1 MPYGNIGDT
10 KCIGRLNE
18 PKLSSF
24 ESKECV
30 DLSYKDLSG
39 EKFGR
44 WTITDEAE
52 PKYIKGNRRIRYWNC
67 VCECGTK
74 RAVLE
79 RSLKNGTS
87 KSCGCYHSE
96 IMHDV
101 GKVNA
106 THNMSDSRLYRIY
119 KHMHN
124 RCYNENDI
132 RFDRYGGRGISV
144 VDKWHTFEAFM
155 EWALSN
161 GYNDSLSIDRID
173 PDGNYSPENCRWAN
187 KETQANN
194 KSNNRCYTY
203 NGETHT
209 IAEWAKIINMPY
221 KKLWKRFCSGWSPER
236 ALTT

>member
-1 MPYGNIGDT
+1 M
-10 KCIGRLNE
+10 
-18 PKLSSF
+18 
-24 ESKECV
+24 
-30 DLSYKDLSG
+30 SYKDLSG

-44 WTITDEAE
+44 WTIIDEAE

-79 RSLKNGTS
+79 RSLENGTS

-124 RCYNENDI
+124 RCY
-132 RFDRYGGRGISV
+132 
-144 VDKWHTFEAFM
+144 
-155 EWALSN
+155 
-161 GYNDSLSIDRID
+161 
-173 PDGNYSPENCRWAN
+173 
-187 KETQANN
+187 
-194 KSNNRCYTY
+194 TY